1 MLRQRHKLLFLLP
14 LMSVCS
20 MSSADIHPLD
30 AVPVYLVPLNDFPE
44 ELAAVL
50 AKSLQAN
57 MGFRV
62 KASLQLP
69 PLVIATTP
77 GTAQLVSDDILLQAS
92 KASARLPEATAT
104 TYRIFLTIK
113 DINAR
118 SANLRF
124 QFSAHNKTLNCSV
137 ISLAR
142 LLEFAGERPVLTER
156 SISRL
161 QKMTKRAIGEMYL
174 GWKRSLDPSDIMYSP
189 LMSLDE
195 LDKLGLDHAETPPEQ
210 TPRPTLPQSSPNA
223 I

>member
-1 MLRQRHKLLFLLP
+1 MLRQRRKLLFFLP

-20 MSSADIHPLD
+20 MSGAEIHPLD

-69 PLVIATTP
+69 PLVIATAP

-92 KASARLPEATAT
+92 KASARLPEASAT

-195 LDKLGLDHAETPPEQ
+195 LDKLGLDHAETQPEQ
-210 TPRPTLPQSSPNA
+210 APRPTLPQSSPNA